1 MKKKRD
7 KQSKEKEN
15 KTNSRSNL
23 FAKKEILQY
32 YYKEDLELGK
42 IIDIQ
47 RRWLVKMFKKVMI
60 HTKISIKFIV
70 LFMISTFL
78 IVGAIAFLYKP
89 TYSVYINNEPIG
101 YTENKAELQHKI
113 NDYIENGEEENGS
126 IAFVQVANLP
136 EYKLCLL
143 KKDIIANDEEVFNKV
158 KEQGIPYYRYYAVA
172 DNGEEKAYVSSF
184 EEAEHVVSGLKEKNS
199 SNLEKISIIEK
210 YEENMQDLVT
220 SEEAVSKLYVAP
232 LKKINVA
239 KTGNTG
245 SVNTSLKTS
254 GGKANIGIALI
265 RPVSGVITSRFG
277 VRSNIRKSSHTGLDI
292 AASTGTPIGAAASGT
307 VTFSGRKGSFGNMI
321 VITHNNGIQTY
332 YAHCNSLYVSA
343 GTQVSQGQT
352 IATVGSTGNSTGPHL
367 HLEVRVNG
375 VAYNPQNYVY

>member
-1 MKKKRD
+1 
-7 KQSKEKEN
+7 
-15 KTNSRSNL
+15 
-23 FAKKEILQY
+23 
-32 YYKEDLELGK
+32 
-42 IIDIQ
+42 
-47 RRWLVKMFKKVMI
+47 MFKKVMI

-126 IAFVQVANLP
+126 IAFVQVESLP

-143 KKDIIANDEEVFNKV
+143 KKNIVANDEDIFNKV
-158 KEQGIPYYRYYAVA
+158 KEQGVTYYRYYAIA
-172 DNGEEKAYVSSF
+172 DNGEEKVYVSSF
-184 EEAEHVVSGLKEKNS
+184 EEAEHVVGGLKEKNS
-199 SNLEKISIIEK
+199 SNLEKIAIVEK
-210 YEENMQDLVT
+210 YEETMQDLVT
-220 SEEAVSKLYVAP
+220 WEEAVSKLYTAP
-232 LKKINVA
+232 LKTVNVA

-254 GGKANIGIALI
+254 GGKANIGISLI
-265 RPVSGVITSRFG
+265 RPISGVITSRFG

-321 VITHNNGIQTY
+321 VITHGNGVQTY
-332 YAHCNSLYVSA
+332 YAHCSSLYVSA